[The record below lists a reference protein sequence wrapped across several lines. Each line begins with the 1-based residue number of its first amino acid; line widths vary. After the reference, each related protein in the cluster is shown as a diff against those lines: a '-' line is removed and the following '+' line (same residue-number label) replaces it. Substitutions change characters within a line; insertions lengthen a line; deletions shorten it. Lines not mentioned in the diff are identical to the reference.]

1 MIVSA
6 SRRTD
11 IPCWYMDWFMNR
23 VRAGYALARNP
34 MNAGQVSRVTLTPDV
49 VDGVVF
55 WTKDA
60 LNLMPHLD
68 ELDERGYRYYV
79 QFTVTPYEGALE
91 PGLRPKGDIMDTF
104 EALSRRV
111 GRDGVVW
118 RYDPIVLNDG
128 IDVNWHKAR
137 FTEMCRRLHPFTDQ
151 VTISFVDLY
160 ARVRSPMIR
169 PIAEEEA
176 RDLAAFIGDT
186 AAAYGLRA
194 AACCEAG
201 DFSAVG
207 VGRAA
212 CVDAARL
219 ERRCGHALRLTPDR
233 NQRPGCG
240 CAASVDIGAY
250 GTCLNGCAYCYA
262 GGNSAA
268 AKRNAACQDMAS
280 ELLGPPLKGHE
291 TITPR
296 PAKSC
301 KTGL

>member
-1 MIVSA
+1 MILSA

-34 MNAGQVSRVTLTPDV
+34 MNAGQVSRVPLSPEV

-60 LNLMPHLD
+60 KNLLPHLD
-68 ELDERGYRYYV
+68 ELDALGYHYYV
-79 QFTVTPYEGALE
+79 QFTLTPYEGPLE
-91 PGLRPKGDIMDTF
+91 PGLRPKRDIMDTF

-118 RYDPIVLNDG
+118 RYDPIVLNDEL
-128 IDVNWHKAR
+128 DMAWHKAR
-137 FTEMCRRLHPFTDQ
+137 FAEMARRLHPFTDQ

-160 ARVRSPMIR
+160 ARVKSPLIR
-169 PIAEEEA
+169 PIAGEEA
-176 RDLAAFIGDT
+176 RALAAFIGDT

-201 DFSAVG
+201 DFSALG

-219 ERRCGHALRLTPDR
+219 AARCGCSLRLAPDK
-233 NQRPGCG
+233 NQRLGCG

-250 GTCLNGCAYCYA
+250 GTCANGCAYCYA
-262 GGNSAA
+262 GGSGAA
-268 AKRNAACQDMAS
+268 AKRNAAHQDAQA
-280 ELLGPPLKGHE
+280 ELLGLPLKGHE

-301 KTGL
+301 KSD